1 MPMTMVKNQ
10 NCLRKLSSIAVLVG
24 AALLCASVWAA
35 ADADEKTPP
44 TDTESVSDA
53 PQDKDTPVSSAA
65 DQATIESVCGDE
77 AAGDSWLDRSYS
89 YLNEQLCA
97 PAVWFDGFFGDPRS
111 LEENPVN
118 SFIRVRSAIGWDQF
132 TGTSGGLQVR
142 ANIVLPRLS
151 DRIRLL
157 VSRDEDVS
165 GEGLDGLG
173 LDGTDDKT
181 RLGFRLILG
190 EGLRGFTD
198 LDATVRVESGSL
210 NPRASARYRVF
221 ARPSEA
227 TLVRG
232 TQTAFWERLDGF
244 GTQSRVDWEWTP
256 KLERLVRWTTRGTF
270 SEASEGVDWNS
281 VLIAYQQ
288 LDQRTA
294 IRADV
299 GAFGNTRPTFE
310 TEEYFVSVRLR
321 RQFLRPWL
329 FVEFQPEHA
338 WPLDSLTRQRRSDWR
353 MTMTFEIQF
362 ENQPPSHRRRW
373 DIKR

>member
-1 MPMTMVKNQ
+1 MTMIKNQ
-10 NCLRKLSSIAVLVG
+10 NNLIKLSSIAVLAG
-24 AALLCASVWAA
+24 SALLCASILAA
-35 ADADEKTPP
+35 SPAEKKLASDAESAPNFAQDTQVFVSSIADE
-44 TDTESVSDA
+44 
-53 PQDKDTPVSSAA
+53 
-65 DQATIESVCGDE
+65 ATIEAVCRTQTAEDT
-77 AAGDSWLDRSYS
+77 WLDRSYS

-118 SFIRVRSAIGWDQF
+118 SFIRVRSALGWDQSE
-132 TGTSGGLQVR
+132 GTSGGLQVR
-142 ANIVLPRLS
+142 ANLVLPRLS
-151 DRIRLL
+151 DRVRLL
-157 VSRDEDVS
+157 ISRDEDVS
-165 GEGLDGLG
+165 GAGLDGLG
-173 LDGTDDKT
+173 LDGDDNKT
-181 RLGFRLILG
+181 RLGLRFILG
-190 EGLRGFTD
+190 EGLQGLTD
-198 LDATVRVESGSL
+198 LDASVRVESGSL
-210 NPRASARYRVF
+210 NPRISARYRAL

-227 TLVRG
+227 TLIRG

-244 GTQSRVDWEWTP
+244 GTQSRIDFEWAP
-256 KLERLVRWTTRGTF
+256 RIERLVRWTTRGTF
-270 SEASEGVDWNS
+270 SEASTGVDWNS

-310 TEEYFVSVRLR
+310 TEEYFVSLRLR

-338 WPLDSLTRQRRSDWR
+338 WPLDALTHKRRSDWR

-362 ENQPPSHRRRW
+362 ENQPPSHQRRW
-373 DIKR
+373 DIQR

>member
-1 MPMTMVKNQ
+1 MPMTIFKNQ
-10 NCLRKLSSIAVLVG
+10 NSLRKLSSIAILAG
-24 AALLCASVWAA
+24 AALLCASISAA
-35 ADADEKTPP
+35 ETDEQRSAIDTQSAPDSSQ
-44 TDTESVSDA
+44 DTEVLA
-53 PQDKDTPVSSAA
+53 SSAA
-65 DQATIESVCGDE
+65 DEATIEAVCGTE
-77 AAGDSWLDRSYS
+77 VAGESWLDRSYS

-118 SFIRVRSAIGWDQF
+118 SFIRVRSAIGWDQSE
-132 TGTSGGLQVR
+132 GTSGGLQVR

-151 DRIRLL
+151 DRVRLL

-173 LDGTDDKT
+173 LDGQDDKT
-181 RLGFRLILG
+181 RLGLRFILG
-190 EGLRGFTD
+190 EGLQGLTD

-210 NPRASARYRVF
+210 NPRISARYRAL

-227 TLVRG
+227 TLIRG

-244 GTQSRVDWEWTP
+244 GTQSRVDWEWSP
-256 KLERLVRWTTRGTF
+256 RLERLVRWTTRGTF
-270 SEASEGVDWNS
+270 SEASTGVDWNS

-310 TEEYFVSVRLR
+310 TEEYFVSLRLR

-338 WPLDSLTRQRRSDWR
+338 WPLDALTHKRRSDWR

-362 ENQPPSHRRRW
+362 ENQPPSHQRRW
-373 DIKR
+373 DIQR

>member
-1 MPMTMVKNQ
+1 MTMFKNQ
-10 NCLRKLSSIAVLVG
+10 NSLRKLSSIAVLAG
-24 AALLCASVWAA
+24 AALLCASISAA
-35 ADADEKTPP
+35 ETDEKKSPIDTQSGPDSSQ
-44 TDTESVSDA
+44 DTEVLA
-53 PQDKDTPVSSAA
+53 SSAA
-65 DQATIESVCGDE
+65 DEATIDAVCGDE
-77 AAGDSWLDRSYS
+77 VAGESWLDRSYS
-89 YLNEQLCA
+89 YLTEQLCA

-118 SFIRVRSAIGWDQF
+118 SFIRVRSAIGWDQSE
-132 TGTSGGLQVR
+132 GTSGGLQVR

-173 LDGTDDKT
+173 LEGEDDKT
-181 RLGFRLILG
+181 RLGFRFILG
-190 EGLRGFTD
+190 EGVQGLTD
-198 LDATVRVESGSL
+198 VDATVRIESGSL
-210 NPRASARYRVF
+210 NPRVSTRYRIS

-244 GTQSRVDWEWTP
+244 GTQSRVDWEWSP
-256 KLERLVRWTTRGTF
+256 RLERLVRWTTRGTF
-270 SEASEGVDWNS
+270 SEASTGVDWNS

-310 TEEYFVSVRLR
+310 TEEYFVSLRLR

-373 DIKR
+373 DIQR